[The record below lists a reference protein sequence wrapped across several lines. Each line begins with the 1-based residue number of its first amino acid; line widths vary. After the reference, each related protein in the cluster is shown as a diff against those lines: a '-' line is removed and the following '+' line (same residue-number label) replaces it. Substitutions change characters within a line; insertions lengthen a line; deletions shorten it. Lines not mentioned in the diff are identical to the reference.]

1 MKLWTRL
8 AAAMILLVALTA
20 AAVGWLSYRNLEQTV
35 TPRALERIEDHAQ
48 LLALDI
54 RSYVETARA
63 DIGGFR
69 SAVALNG
76 MIRARSAGG
85 LDPIDGTTEATW
97 RQRMAARYA
106 VELES
111 KPSYAQF
118 RIIGASDNAREIVR
132 VDRLGPNGAIRIAP
146 DNELQTTGDSDYIK
160 EALKSA
166 PGSIYVS
173 PISLSREH
181 GAVQTPHVPTIR
193 VATPIY
199 TSGNELFGIV
209 VINVDMRPVFDR
221 IRDTARPGGGVYV
234 VNDRG
239 DFLVHP
245 DPSREFGFDL
255 GKPVRWQD
263 EFPDLAQDFDANV
276 ESDTYE
282 VKDAA
287 GDRGGATVVSLT
299 PGGGPR
305 ISIIET
311 IPYET
316 IMLAATSVRDTT
328 MAVAIAA
335 ILVAGL
341 LAVLLARSL
350 ANPLTQMS
358 RSVQG
363 FARGAPVA
371 LPTSAS
377 GEIGDLARSF
387 AAAFGEI
394 RDKTAELQ
402 REVEERRRVIEVLN
416 NTIGSMVDPVVVA
429 DEHGKIVMCN
439 PPAAKI
445 GTSVGTTPA
454 TWSKNYSMFFADG
467 ITPVPFE
474 QRPIVRARKGEV
486 IENVEIVVHD
496 ATIDKTMV
504 LAVNG
509 GPIRGSAG
517 QITGAVAIYHDVTAL
532 KESERQL
539 RQSQKMEAIGQ
550 LTGGIA
556 HDFNNILTV
565 ITGTIEILAQEVE
578 DKPDMVAIAKMID
591 EAATRGAELTQRL
604 LAFARRQPLQPRKTD
619 INTLALEA
627 AKLLRPTLGE
637 QIEIESML
645 DSDAWTAMIDPGQL
659 TTALINLALNAR
671 DAMPNGGKL
680 TIETG
685 NVYLDDGYA
694 RSNPEVMP
702 GPYLMVAV
710 SDTGTG
716 IPASLRERVFEPF
729 FTTKEIGKGTGLG
742 LSMVYGFIK
751 QSGGHIKIYS
761 EEGHGTT
768 VKMYLPR
775 AADGVDPSEGMK
787 IDSSAER
794 GSESILVVEDD
805 DLVRTYVCAQLRSL
819 GYTAIPV
826 ADAAQ
831 ALVEVDRGTK
841 FDLLFTD
848 VIMPGPMNGR
858 RLADELVKRRPDMK
872 VLFTSGY
879 TENAI
884 VHHGRLDPGVLL
896 LAKPYRKID
905 LARMVRQALDNHVT
919 VA

>member
-20 AAVGWLSYRNLEQTV
+20 AAVGWLSYRNLEQTI

-76 MIRARSAGG
+76 MIRARAAGG
-85 LDPIDGTTEATW
+85 LDPVDGTSEVVW
-97 RQRMAARYA
+97 RDRMAERYV

-111 KPSYAQF
+111 KPSYSQF
-118 RIIGASDNAREIVR
+118 RIIGADGREMVR
-132 VDRLGPNGAIRIAP
+132 ADRSGPNGAIRVVPQA
-146 DNELQTTGDSDYIK
+146 ELQDKGDRDYFRDAIRLPSGGIYISQIDLNR
-160 EALKSA
+160 ERGALE
-166 PGSIYVS
+166 I
-173 PISLSREH
+173 
-181 GAVQTPHVPTIR
+181 PHLPTIR
-193 VATPIY
+193 VATPVH
-199 TSGNELFGIV
+199 TATNELFGIV
-209 VINVDMRPVFDR
+209 IINIDMRAVFDR
-221 IRDTARPGGGVYV
+221 VRDTARPGGSIYV
-234 VNDRG
+234 VNERG

-255 GKPVRWQD
+255 GKPMRWQE
-263 EFPDLAQDFDANV
+263 EFPDLAQAFDPKS
-276 ESDTYE
+276 ESQIHIIR
-282 VKDAA
+282 DAA
-287 GDRGGATVVSLT
+287 GDRGGAAVVSLT

-311 IPYET
+311 IPYAT
-316 IMLAATSVRDTT
+316 MMLAANSVRDTT
-328 MAVAIAA
+328 IKVAIAA

-363 FARGAPVA
+363 FAHGAPVV
-371 LPTSAS
+371 LPTGAS

-394 RDKTAELQ
+394 RAKTAELQ
-402 REVEERRRVIEVLN
+402 REAEERRRLIDILN
-416 NTIGSMVDPVVVA
+416 NTIASMLDPVAVA
-429 DEHGKIVMCN
+429 AQDGQIIIAN
-439 PPAAKI
+439 PAAARI
-445 GTSVGTTPA
+445 GISVGTTPT
-454 TWSKNYSMFFADG
+454 TWSKNYSIFFADG
-467 ITPVPFE
+467 VTPVPFE
-474 QRPIVRARKGEV
+474 QRPIVRARKGEL
-486 IENVEIVVHD
+486 IENFEIVVHD
-496 ATIDKTMV
+496 ATTDKMTV
-504 LAVNG
+504 LSVNG
-509 GPIRGSAG
+509 GPIRGSSG

-578 DKPDMVAIAKMID
+578 DKPDMASIAKMID

-645 DSDAWTAMIDPGQL
+645 DGDAWMAMIDPGQL

-671 DAMPNGGKL
+671 DAMPDGGKL

-685 NVYLDDGYA
+685 NVYLDEGYA
-694 RSNPEVMP
+694 RSNPDVTP

-716 IPASLRERVFEPF
+716 IPAALRERVFEPF
-729 FTTKEIGKGTGLG
+729 FTTKETGKGTGLG

-768 VKMYLPR
+768 VKMYMPR
-775 AADGVDPSEGMK
+775 AADGVDLSEGMK
-787 IDSSAER
+787 VASSAEQ
-794 GSESILVVEDD
+794 GNESILVVEDD

-819 GYTAIPV
+819 GYAAIPV
-826 ADAAQ
+826 ANAAQ
-831 ALVEVDRGTK
+831 ALAEVERGTK

-848 VIMPGPMNGR
+848 VIMPGTMNGR
-858 RLADELVKRRPDMK
+858 RLADELVKRRPDLK

-896 LAKPYRKID
+896 LAKPYRKVD
-905 LARMVRQALDNHVT
+905 LARMIRQALDNQMTSV
-919 VA
+919 

>member
-1 MKLWTRL
+1 
-8 AAAMILLVALTA
+8 MILLVALTA

-54 RSYVETARA
+54 RSHVETARA

-76 MIRARSAGG
+76 MIRARAAGG

-97 RQRMAARYA
+97 RERMAARYA

-118 RIIGASDNAREIVR
+118 RIIGADGREMVR
-132 VDRLGPNGAIRIAP
+132 ADRSAPNGAIRIVPQA
-146 DNELQTTGDSDYIK
+146 ELQDKSDRDYFRDAIRLRSG
-160 EALKSA
+160 E
-166 PGSIYVS
+166 IH
-173 PISLSREH
+173 ISQIDLNRDR
-181 GAVQTPHVPTIR
+181 GAIETPHLPTIR

-199 TSGNELFGIV
+199 TPANELFGIV
-209 VINVDMRPVFDR
+209 IINVDMRPVFER
-221 IRDTARPGGGVYV
+221 VRDTARPGGAIYV
-234 VNDRG
+234 VNARG
-239 DFLVHP
+239 DYLVHP

-255 GKPVRWQD
+255 GKPVRWQE
-263 EFPDLAQDFDANV
+263 EFPDLAQAFDAKS
-276 ESDTYE
+276 ESQTHSI
-282 VKDAA
+282 KDAA
-287 GDRGGATVVSLT
+287 GDRGGATIVSLT

-305 ISIIET
+305 IAIIET
-311 IPYET
+311 IPYAT

-341 LAVLLARSL
+341 LAILLARSL

-363 FARGAPVA
+363 FARGAPVV

-402 REVEERRRVIEVLN
+402 REVEERRRVIDVLN
-416 NTIGSMVDPVVVA
+416 NTIGSMVDPVIVA
-429 DEHGKIVMCN
+429 DQHGKIVMCN
-439 PPAAKI
+439 SPAAKI
-445 GTSVGTTPA
+445 GISVGTTPG
-454 TWSKNYSMFFADG
+454 TWSKNYGMFFADG
-467 ITPVPFE
+467 VTPVPLE
-474 QRPIVRARKGEV
+474 QRPIVRARNGEV
-486 IENVEIVVHD
+486 IENFEIVVHD
-496 ATIDKTMV
+496 AAIDKTTI

-509 GPIRGSAG
+509 GPIRGSTG
-517 QITGAVAIYHDVTAL
+517 QVTGAVAIYRDVTAL

-591 EAATRGAELTQRL
+591 EAAMRGGELTQRL

-680 TIETG
+680 TMETG
-685 NVYLDDGYA
+685 NVYLDEGYA
-694 RSNPEVMP
+694 RSNPDVMP

-716 IPASLRERVFEPF
+716 IPAALRERVFEPF

-775 AADGVDPSEGMK
+775 AADGVDPSEDMK
-787 IDSSAER
+787 VDPSAER
-794 GSESILVVEDD
+794 GNESILVVEDD

-831 ALVEVDRGTK
+831 AMAEVERGTK

-848 VIMPGPMNGR
+848 VIMPGAMNGR

-905 LARMVRQALDNHVT
+905 LARMVRQALDNHIT